1 MSRTARTSPNL
12 ARFLEAVDIVREY
25 VEHLQQL
32 FGAPQGPTPIGPT
45 SSATRGGS
53 AFSSSKR
60 KSVPKGTWTESIKTV
75 LKTEN
80 RPMRAREIVKY
91 VAGIRNAKQ
100 KDIRPVMARALY
112 EMKRTGQLRHNK
124 ATGVYLLPADG
135 KPTVPVVERVHA
147 DT

>member
-1 MSRTARTSPNL
+1 MSRAARTSPNL

-32 FGAPQGPTPIGPT
+32 FGVPQGPTSIGPT
-45 SSATRGGS
+45 PSMTRRGS
-53 AFSSSKR
+53 AYSR
-60 KSVPKGTWTESIKTV
+60 KAAVPKGTWTESIKTV

-80 RPMRAREIVKY
+80 RPMRARDIVKY
-91 VAGIRNAKQ
+91 VAGIRNVKQ

-135 KPTVPVVERVHA
+135 KPSVPVVERVHA